1 MSRHNGSTR
10 IHTIV
15 IGGGQA
21 GLSVGYHLAAL
32 GIPFL
37 ILDASPRI
45 GDAWR
50 NRWDSLRLFTPAQYA
65 GLPGMPFPARE
76 NSFPAKDQVANYLE
90 EYARR
95 FRLPVQSGMSVDRL
109 WKQGGRFQISCGHR
123 RFESENVVVAMS
135 NYQVPRVP
143 AFAHQ
148 LSPGI
153 VQLHSYQYRN
163 PSQLQEGG
171 VLVVGVGNSGA
182 DIGIEVARTHPTWIS
197 GKESGHIPGRIE
209 NLVQRKLVVSLLT
222 FTGHHLLTVKTSIG
236 RKLRPRLL
244 HQAGPLI
251 RVKPRD
257 LIHAGIQRVGRTVGV
272 KDGLPLLEGG
282 LVLDVKNVI
291 WCTGYQHGFSWI
303 DLPVLGEAS
312 NDEPIHQQGIVK
324 DLPGLYFVGLH
335 FLYALSSATLLGVG
349 RDAERIARAV
359 ASRSESESNRVP
371 EATTRIPEGKKQ
383 AQVPIPSGEIM
394 MR

>member
-1 MSRHNGSTR
+1 
-10 IHTIV
+10 
-15 IGGGQA
+15 
-21 GLSVGYHLAAL
+21 
-32 GIPFL
+32 
-37 ILDASPRI
+37 
-45 GDAWR
+45 
-50 NRWDSLRLFTPAQYA
+50 
-65 GLPGMPFPARE
+65 
-76 NSFPAKDQVANYLE
+76 VANYLE

-109 WKQGGRFQISCGHR
+109 WKQGGRFQISSGHR

-148 LSPGI
+148 LSSGI

-324 DLPGLYFVGLH
+324 DLPRLYFVGLH

-349 RDAERIARAV
+349 RDAERIARAI

-371 EATTRIPEGKKQ
+371 EATTRIAEGKKQ
-383 AQVPIPSGEIM
+383 AHVPIPSGEIM